1 MGYKIRRFS
10 ANSILNTRQ
19 NIVGFKNHFNY
30 DQDMER
36 LGKGKT
42 LRELSCPNIFNK
54 EMAKLK
60 NELDEMKKQQ

>member
-10 ANSILNTRQ
+10 INSILNTRQ
-19 NIVGFKNHFNY
+19 NIIGFKNHRNY

-42 LRELSCPNIFNK
+42 LRELSSPNVFNK

-60 NELDEMKKQQ
+60 NELNEMKKQQ

>member
-1 MGYKIRRFS
+1 MGYKIKRFS
-10 ANSILNTRQ
+10 SSSILNTRQ
-19 NIVGFKNHFNY
+19 NIVGFKNHFKY

-42 LRELSCPNIFNK
+42 LRELSCPNVFNK

-60 NELDEMKKQQ
+60 NELEEMKKQQ